1 MQTFDQSLMHLF
13 TEKRISLDTA
23 LQASSNPH
31 EFMLRIKGI
40 QGSSDTNWQRFEG
53 QADEGKPAMTRI

>member
-1 MQTFDQSLMHLF
+1 
-13 TEKRISLDTA
+13 
-23 LQASSNPH
+23 
-31 EFMLRIKGI
+31 MLRIKGI